1 MSSSYYTYTVNWN
14 VYFTNV
20 SVTMQ
25 LPSSKIKVSLA
36 RIIKK
41 FTIMSH
47 PSHTGLFSYV
57 CLQLGFK
64 CCMYRSASF
73 PGPTQLFILCSY
85 KRSAV
90 AQGLKSSQIHGSI
103 RISVKPRRKSKIAYA
118 RLLDLVTCGGEPSL
132 KLREPNFEDAS
143 QWSR

>member
-1 MSSSYYTYTVNWN
+1 MRHSKSLRFSSSYYTYTVNWN

-20 SVTMQ
+20 SVTIQ

-41 FTIMSH
+41 FTIVSH

-64 CCMYRSASF
+64 CCTYRSASF
-73 PGPTQLFILCSY
+73 PGPAQLFVICCY

-90 AQGLKSSQIHGSI
+90 SQGLKSSQIHGSI
-103 RISVKPRRKSKIAYA
+103 RISVKTVSKFENRGELRCIKGMC
-118 RLLDLVTCGGEPSL
+118 RLKVG
-132 KLREPNFEDAS
+132 
-143 QWSR
+143 